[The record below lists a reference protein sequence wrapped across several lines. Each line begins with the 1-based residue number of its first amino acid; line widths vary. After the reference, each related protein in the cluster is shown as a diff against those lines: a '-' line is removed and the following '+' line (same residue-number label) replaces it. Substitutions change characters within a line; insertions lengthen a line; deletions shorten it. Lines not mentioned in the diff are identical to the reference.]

1 MSYRIR
7 YPGSPEESAASPKI
21 RWKAAITIGVLL
33 FVSVLTFPGIRTYA
47 EMLFAASRP
56 SDHAIAMKGLAG
68 AWCSGDDVYEAVLL
82 YCRKLLA
89 LA

>member
-7 YPGSPEESAASPKI
+7 YPGGPEESAASPKI

-33 FVSVLTFPGIRTYA
+33 FVSVHTLPRRRTYA
-47 EMLFAASRP
+47 AMLFAASRP
-56 SDHAIAMKGLAG
+56 SDPAIAIQGLAG

>member
-7 YPGSPEESAASPKI
+7 YPGGPEESTTCPKM
-21 RWKAAITIGVLL
+21 RWKAAITIGVLI

-47 EMLFAASRP
+47 ETLFVASHP
-56 SDHAIAMKGLAG
+56 SNHTIAMKGLAG
-68 AWCSGDDVYEAVLL
+68 AWCAGDDVYEAVLL

>member
-7 YPGSPEESAASPKI
+7 YPGGPKERTASPKM

-47 EMLFAASRP
+47 EALFVASHP
-56 SDHAIAMKGLAG
+56 SDHTIAMKGLAG
-68 AWCSGDDVYEAVLL
+68 AWCAGDDIYEAVLL

>member
-7 YPGSPEESAASPKI
+7 YPGGPEDNSTNRKI
-21 RWKAAITIGVLL
+21 RWKAAIAVGVLL

-47 EMLFAASRP
+47 EALLVASHP
-56 SDHAIAMKGLAG
+56 SDHTIAMKGLAG
-68 AWCSGDDVYEAVLL
+68 AWCAGDDVYEAVLL

>member
-7 YPGSPEESAASPKI
+7 YPGGPEESAASPKI

-47 EMLFAASRP
+47 E
-56 SDHAIAMKGLAG
+56 IA
-68 AWCSGDDVYEAVLL
+68 V
-82 YCRKLLA
+82 CRKPSKRSCHCHEGA
-89 LA
+89 CRGMVFGR